1 MIGVGDQQIGW
12 LGEVHPL
19 VLQAFDLPPGAV
31 GAEIDAGALLL
42 MGAGVP
48 LFEDLLTFPAVEH
61 DLALVVDRDVAA
73 DEVVRAVRAAG
84 GGLLRSV
91 SVFDVFEGAQVGE
104 GKKSLALRLSF
115 RSPERTLAE
124 AEVNEARAGMLE
136 ALHTAMGAE
145 LRA

>member
-1 MIGVGDQQIGW
+1 M
-12 LGEVHPL
+12 
-19 VLQAFDLPPGAV
+19 LQAFDLPAGAV
-31 GAEIDAGALLL
+31 AAELDAGALLSL
-42 MGAGVP
+42 GTGVP
-48 LFEDLLTFPAVEH
+48 LFEDLLTYPAVEH

-73 DEVVRAVRAAG
+73 DEVVRAVRAAA

-91 SVFDVFEGAQVGE
+91 YVFDVFEGAQVGE

-124 AEVNEARAGMLE
+124 AEVNDARAGLLD
-136 ALHTAMGAE
+136 ALRAGLGAE